1 MMATLLAA
9 LCRHITKS
17 SSLSL
22 SRTMKR
28 RFCFFLALASVSA
41 IFTPAARATSYYVD
55 CVNGSLSAN
64 GQAPSTAW
72 KSLHQVN
79 SGAFNG
85 GDSVSLKRGCTWNWK
100 LSPPITASGTSVFTI
115 DSYGS
120 GAPPTIQNELAV
132 PTASPATAWIG
143 PLSGYPNVYAIPIY
157 APIEGTGFSPYRIDA
172 VKINGVWPQC
182 VGMNDVANDDQYCG
196 AAAVGGL
203 AALSAA
209 GAASPTSTFWYFDG
223 NYTTDVGNSYS
234 YSCATA
240 NAAVRPSN
248 PNGDCGNLY
257 VYSPSGTPT
266 SVTVTLD
273 GAGQL
278 VKIAG
283 TSYVTIQHLKLLNYS
298 WYGIEVSG
306 ASDNLIFANVY
317 ADTEV
322 PFNFHGE
329 GFYLH
334 PSGGSSNIQLLNTES
349 HRGYYGYQF
358 SADGASG
365 TGITALTLSNCKSYF
380 DRNYAVADLTNLL
393 SANVTSVQVASN
405 SLTVTAN
412 NSFTVGN
419 GVTFHNLGNATFL
432 NTQTVTVLTANSTQF
447 TASFT
452 HANYGPTSES
462 VGTAA
467 LAIPIIGTA
476 VAYDHCHFYGNG
488 VGSPI
493 ALDVEGGVAGAGNI
507 APNTDPH
514 IASWHNYTPRFTLTY
529 RGPGFQFGSD
539 VALNAQLPALGTAPL
554 SIGIATNYS
563 YAGSLISQFNAWLA
577 AGYDLNSMGLSAASY
592 ANANTFTVKYTGTCT
607 AAALTISGGPPATT
621 FAITASGGT
630 CPGGD
635 SFSFSIG
642 SASTLAQLKAA
653 LIANGKYTV
662 AWVQPCGSC
671 AWIAGSAMLAQ
682 DLAALSGQDV
692 RTATYSVALNVDQF
706 LKDETAK
713 SQTWVQTNLIGWGT
727 TWVYLYPATLF
738 NPTSAGVPTI
748 EQDVAGSGSPA
759 YKGAVGA
766 SSMELGRDGLSGAF
780 DAVASNGVDAQ
791 GLSTYSLAGWANLTP
806 IALQASVQ
814 AAVEQASAWGVP
826 LSLYW
831 QSGFISNGQLAL
843 VVADLQAAGA
853 TLMTN
858 RDLVSFLY
866 GKASVATLPS
876 GFCACWAWTPE
887 VGTFNL
893 APTYLSPTVGAG
905 ATLSGSYQSDLNGV
919 TQPQIWSAINAATS
933 ATVSKT
939 GWDIGAQAVVP
950 SFTGG
955 LRPGH

>member
-1 MMATLLAA
+1 MKKR
-9 LCRHITKS
+9 LC
-17 SSLSL
+17 L
-22 SRTMKR
+22 
-28 RFCFFLALASVSA
+28 FLALASVSA
-41 IFTPAARATSYYVD
+41 IVVPLARAASYYVD
-55 CVNGSLSAN
+55 CVNGADKSDNPGTS
-64 GQAPSTAW
+64 PSQAW
-72 KSLHQVN
+72 KTLGRVNGFVPGQVYPGN
-79 SGAFNG
+79 SALTDAGFNG
-85 GDSVSLKRGCTWNWK
+85 GDTLYLKRGCSWDWHLVFTPT
-100 LSPPITASGTSVFTI
+100 SGTPPTASGNFNGANASGPAFTVG
-115 DSYGS
+115 SYGNGS
-120 GAPPTIQNELAV
+120 PPTIQAEIAV
-132 PTASPATAWIG
+132 PAPLAAWAH
-143 PLSGYPNVYAIPIY
+143 LSGNIYYATVQSLSQ
-157 APIEGTGFSPYRIDA
+157 GTGWNPSNVSMVKFGSVWGACKGQQVAGSPTPYCVGSNGTAALAANFDWYYSSSA
-172 VKINGVWPQC
+172 VGQGCTSNCGTVSTLYVYDSIGTNPTVDLGAVTSVLDGGGQLVSINGV
-182 VGMNDVANDDQYCG
+182 GH
-196 AAAVGGL
+196 
-203 AALSAA
+203 
-209 GAASPTSTFWYFDG
+209 
-223 NYTTDVGNSYS
+223 
-234 YSCATA
+234 
-240 NAAVRPSN
+240 
-248 PNGDCGNLY
+248 
-257 VYSPSGTPT
+257 
-266 SVTVTLD
+266 VTL
-273 GAGQL
+273 
-278 VKIAG
+278 
-283 TSYVTIQHLKLLNYS
+283 QHLKLLNQS

-713 SQTWVQTNLIGWGT
+713 SQTWVQTNLTGWGT